1 MVIPTKIMTAHQ
13 RKMLLLGTL
22 GLAVAGAAMAQATAP
37 RQLARTTTT
46 KATAAKPVKKV
57 SPRKAAAPKPSAIK
71 PATAKAPTSS
81 VAPNS
86 ASSLRLP
93 ANPKVFGSP
102 LPQIVKATAI
112 VNGEVITQTDI
123 DQRIALLAIASGQA
137 VPEVEVERLRQQV
150 LRNLIDETLQIQAA
164 KAEEILVKPVDIDKT
179 VARVAGNVKQTPEQ
193 MAGYLAANGS
203 SIRTIRR
210 QIEGEIAWRRLQSA
224 KIESGVSVGDDE
236 VKAVIDKLEAAKG
249 SDEFRIGEIFL
260 SSTPV
265 NRDEVLGNASK
276 IITALQKGASFAG
289 YARQYSE
296 ASTSA
301 VGGDLGWVRP
311 EQLPEAIGAVVR
323 QMGPNALS
331 APIAVPGGFSIVAL
345 LDKRKVLTADPRAA
359 VLNLK
364 QVSIKIP
371 AGMALPAAN
380 AMVARFA
387 TAAQSLG
394 GCGGAEKLAAD
405 FKGEVVQSDEVALKE
420 LPAALQDMML
430 PMQVGQAT
438 RPFGSI
444 EDGVRVLV
452 MCGRDEASSAAP
464 TFDQVYSQLNEE
476 RVNTRARRYLRDLRR
491 DAVIDFR

>member
-1 MVIPTKIMTAHQ
+1 MVIAMKNMTARQ
-13 RKMLLLGTL
+13 RRRLILGTL
-22 GLAVAGAAMAQATAP
+22 GLVVAGTAMAQTARP
-37 RQLARTTTT
+37 PVNSTT
-46 KATAAKPVKKV
+46 A
-57 SPRKAAAPKPSAIK
+57 
-71 PATAKAPTSS
+71 
-81 VAPNS
+81 
-86 ASSLRLP
+86 LRLP
-93 ANPKVFGSP
+93 QNPVIYGTP
-102 LPQIVKATAI
+102 LPQVVKATAI

-123 DQRIALLAIASGQA
+123 DQRIALLAIASGKP
-137 VPEVEVERLRQQV
+137 VPADEVEPLRQQV

-164 KAEEILVKPVDIDKT
+164 KVEEIIVKPIDIDRT

-193 MAGYLAANGS
+193 MAVYLAANGS

-224 KIESGVSVGDDE
+224 KIESGISVGDDE

-249 SDEFRIGEIFL
+249 TDEYRIGEIFL
-260 SSTPV
+260 AANPG
-265 NRDEVLGNASK
+265 NRDQVLANATK
-276 IITALQKGASFAG
+276 ITAALQKGASFAG

-311 EQLPEAIGAVVR
+311 EQLPDAIGTVVR
-323 QMGPNALS
+323 QMAVNTMS
-331 APIAVPGGFSIVAL
+331 APITVPGGYSIVAM

-371 AGMALPAAN
+371 AGTAIPAAN
-380 AMVARFA
+380 ALVTRFA
-387 TAAQSLG
+387 SAAQTLG

-405 FKGEVVQSDEVALKE
+405 FNGEVVQSDQVALKE
-420 LPAALQDMML
+420 LPAALQEMML

-452 MCGRDEASSAAP
+452 MCGRDEASSTAP